1 MWNRLYLQRF
11 LYCKWRKIQS
21 RWTIEEA
28 RAFKTYFGAQIALD
42 TLEDANV
49 CNNINDCEIVEVIA

>member
-1 MWNRLYLQRF
+1 MQRF

-42 TLEDANV
+42 TLEDANA